1 METDIRDVIAATKQQ
16 QQKQVIL
23 SSLSPSCPTK
33 ISRARTETKT
43 KTKRS
48 RSDDIKDLVAAA
60 KSSSSAPFPVRGLPN
75 TKNKSTDKKKGV
87 TQFKS
92 KPNKSKS
99 TKQEQTPKA
108 PMKKLILDEDWDED
122 DMSFITMPRALRQK
136 KKRKDRVIVVKE
148 SKKKKAKNK
157 KESESSFNTEELT
170 VTVTEPN
177 EEQALKPKKK
187 KKDNKVGGQKTKK
200 SKSPK
205 DDAVPTQAP
214 LYVCEDIKNV
224 VTAKPVEPDEES
236 TRASTSTRT
245 AKTEINTN
253 KKLKPIESS
262 ASERTSSSRLD
273 ATDESSSLDND
284 AMSKKKKMKKKKNA
298 IPNTNRHDIPTNAIT
313 PDETA
318 PDNDGLED
326 RQTTDM
332 AARNNYPSADGYDEE
347 QGVMF
352 PRQLSSRK
360 TQRSQQPEPKKGS
373 TRNLPR
379 SHIIDAQ
386 EKEDEVDSEAG
397 RRRRKF
403 LCLVSTLVC
412 CMLLIVLLGVLIF
425 LLVNMDDDDPFEEAT
440 QVPDQFIDDDDFF
453 YDDESGVAPGVR
465 TTEMAIYDYNCDYND
480 QDGYA
485 HVWDQCACDDTVSVV
500 PQDVAQM
507 HALLVERLY
516 PLFYG
521 KATFTTS
528 NAYCDPV
535 NLALLWLAS
544 GDNRDAGSLRQRF
557 VLALIFFTMDG
568 PEWDHQNEWMAPL
581 NECLWLGNQ
590 CNKWD
595 VVNSLALDSNNI
607 FGTVRD
613 TSTILSV
620 CLCLDY
626 LLLADFQESLVAS
639 FGTWSPGWTA
649 IHFLYSESLDG
660 HPSY

>member
-1 METDIRDVIAATKQQ
+1 VPFEKKMMETDIRDVIAATKRQQ
-16 QQKQVIL
+16 QQQLIL
-23 SSLSPSCPTK
+23 SSVSPSCPTK
-33 ISRARTETKT
+33 TSRARTETKT
-43 KTKRS
+43 KRS
-48 RSDDIKDLVAAA
+48 RSADDIKDLVVAS
-60 KSSSSAPFPVRGLPN
+60 KSSSSAPIPVRSLPN
-75 TKNKSTDKKKGV
+75 PRNKSTDKKKGV
-87 TQFKS
+87 IQSKS
-92 KPNKSKS
+92 SKSKS
-99 TKQEQTPKA
+99 TKPETPRA
-108 PMKKLILDEDWDED
+108 PIKKLILDQDWDED
-122 DMSFITMPRALRQK
+122 DMSFITVPKALRPK
-136 KKRKDRVIVVKE
+136 KKRKEQVIVNM

-157 KESESSFNTEELT
+157 KESESSFDTEELT

-187 KKDNKVGGQKTKK
+187 KKDNKASNQKTKE
-200 SKSPK
+200 SISPYG
-205 DDAVPTQAP
+205 DAVPTQTP
-214 LYVCEDIKNV
+214 LYVYEDIKNV
-224 VTAKPVEPDEES
+224 ATAKSVEPEDES

-245 AKTEINTN
+245 AQTEINTN
-253 KKLKPIESS
+253 KKLKPIESL
-262 ASERTSSSRLD
+262 ASERTSSSRVD
-273 ATDESSSLDND
+273 ETDESSNLDND
-284 AMSKKKKMKKKKNA
+284 AIPKKKEKKKKKKNA
-298 IPNTNRHDIPTNAIT
+298 IPNTNRYDTPTNAIT

-332 AARNNYPSADGYDEE
+332 AAQNNDSPTDGYDEE
-347 QGVMF
+347 QGVMI
-352 PRQLSSRK
+352 PRQPSSRK
-360 TQRSQQPEPKKGS
+360 TQRSQKPEAKKGP
-373 TRNLPR
+373 TRNLPK
-379 SHIIDAQ
+379 SHFIDAQ
-386 EKEDEVDSEAG
+386 EKEDEVDLEVG

-412 CMLLIVLLGVLIF
+412 CMLLIIILGVLLL
-425 LLVNMDDDDPFEEAT
+425 LLVNMDDKDPFEEAT
-440 QVPDQFIDDDDFF
+440 QDPVQFIDDDDFF
-453 YDDESGVAPGVR
+453 YDDENGVAPGVR

-485 HVWDQCACDDTVSVV
+485 HVWDQCACDGTVSVV

-521 KATFTTS
+521 SAAFTTS

-544 GDNRDAGSLRQRF
+544 GDNRDAGYIRQRF
-557 VLALIFFTMDG
+557 VLALIFFGMDG
-568 PEWDHQNEWMAPL
+568 PEWDHQNEWMTPL

-613 TSTILSV
+613 TWTIHSV

-626 LLLADFQESLVAS
+626 LLLADFQKSLVAS

-649 IHFLYSESLDG
+649 IHFVYS
-660 HPSY
+660 